1 MDEVKIAYYDETFW
15 LVVGE
20 KYIDIILAGH
30 EELEC
35 EVVFVT
41 CETWPEVKE
50 LWEIPDGQ
58 MPWAIHP
65 KIIAR
70 LKRQIVARK
79 RQQIVYDV
87 DDDAW
92 NLNKN

>member
-20 KYIDIILAGH
+20 KYIDIILAGR
-30 EELEC
+30 EKLEC
-35 EVVFVT
+35 EVEFVT
-41 CETWPEVKE
+41 CKTWVEVKE
-50 LWEIPDGQ
+50 LWEKPGGQ

-70 LKRQIVARK
+70 LK
-79 RQQIVYDV
+79 QQIAYG
-87 DDDAW
+87 DDDDW
-92 NLNKN
+92 NLNKK